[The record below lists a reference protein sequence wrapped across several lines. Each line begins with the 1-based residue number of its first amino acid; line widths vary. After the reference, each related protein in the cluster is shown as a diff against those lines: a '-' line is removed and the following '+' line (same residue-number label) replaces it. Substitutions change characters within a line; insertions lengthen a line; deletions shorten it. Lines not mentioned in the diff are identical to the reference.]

1 MMDVVDREVAATR
14 LRVLLQWQ
22 PRPHPFQASVWL
34 EAYGVDVLDLLE
46 RTPAPC
52 PLDPGWHCI
61 VVESPLGS
69 TLRAERDPDPLCSC
83 GEAGLDPMCHWHG
96 STGGSVD

>member
-1 MMDVVDREVAATR
+1 MMDVVDREVAAAE
-14 LRVLLQWQ
+14 LRSMLAAQ
-22 PRPHPFQASVWL
+22 PYAHPMEASRWL
-34 EAYGVDVLDLLE
+34 KTYGVDVLDLLE

-52 PLDPGWHCI
+52 PLHPDWHCI
-61 VVESPLGS
+61 VVESPLGL